1 MSIYSLAL
9 FETVILLSTVICLQP
24 RKYNAMQCTFRYSEQ
39 SQLKISIQVD
49 GFWKKGWRC
58 NTSIFYLLIYF
69 LTTCTE
75 IELFLETAELPVSL

>member
-39 SQLKISIQVD
+39 SQLKISIQAD
-49 GFWKKGWRC
+49 GFWKKG
-58 NTSIFYLLIYF
+58 
-69 LTTCTE
+69 
-75 IELFLETAELPVSL
+75 